1 MPAAMIRAL
10 TELPVA
16 GALVGLAVSIGTRVR
31 YHSRERRGH
40 HVPRRILAI
49 SRIKRRGYELAP
61 APGCAERPARNRDD
75 RIIGLPSRDLGLE
88 SMLTQRAKQ
97 LFGTDGI
104 RGIPGEYP
112 LDDTTLERV
121 GLALGLHLVADQNVA
136 SRPVRVLIGRDT
148 RESGLHIAELI
159 ARGLALAGAE
169 PVSAGVVTT
178 PGVAWLV
185 NREGFSAGVVISAS
199 HNPYHDNGVKLIS
212 SSGMKFPDA
221 VEHEIEH
228 LILSFNDS
236 SPASGAAGAEPVTKV
251 HPDGEEKLHQDYLG
265 GLRAAALPG
274 AKFAGMKI
282 VLDCAN
288 GAASELA
295 PQLFRMLGA
304 EVVAI
309 NNAPDGKNINAGCGS
324 LHPEG
329 MQKRVVESGA
339 MLGVAFDGDADRAI
353 FASASGKLVDGD
365 GVLLVAGR
373 YMKSARKLKGNVIVG
388 TTMANLGLERA
399 LDRLGL
405 KLGRTAVGDRY
416 VLEEMVR
423 IGANLGGEQSGHIL
437 FLDDA
442 TTGDGMLTAVK
453 IASIVSISGPLDSL
467 VSDLKIFPQ
476 KIVNVRVQSK
486 PPLESLP
493 GVSRTLSEAEKALGK
508 SGRIV
513 LRYSGTEPLARVMVE
528 AEREEDVRHWTDFL
542 ATALRT
548 AIGA

>member
-1 MPAAMIRAL
+1 MA
-10 TELPVA
+10 TE
-16 GALVGLAVSIGTRVR
+16 
-31 YHSRERRGH
+31 
-40 HVPRRILAI
+40 
-49 SRIKRRGYELAP
+49 
-61 APGCAERPARNRDD
+61 
-75 RIIGLPSRDLGLE
+75 
-88 SMLTQRAKQ
+88 RAKQ

-112 LDDTTLERV
+112 LDDATLERV
-121 GLALGLHLVADQNVA
+121 GSALGLHLAAQKNA
-136 SRPVRVLIGRDT
+136 NSKAARVLIGRDP
-148 RESGLHIAELI
+148 RESGPHIAELI
-159 ARGLALAGAE
+159 ARGLVSAGAE

-221 VEHEIEH
+221 AEHEIEH
-228 LILSFNDS
+228 LILSPNGS
-236 SPASGAAGAEPVTKV
+236 APAARALDAAAANKA
-251 HPDGEEKLHQDYLG
+251 HPDGDEKLHQDYLD
-265 GLRAAALPG
+265 GLRAAVLPG
-274 AKFAGMKI
+274 AKFSGMK
-282 VLDCAN
+282 VVMDCAN
-288 GAASELA
+288 GAASKLG

-339 MLGVAFDGDADRAI
+339 TLGVAFDGDADRAI

-365 GVLLVAGR
+365 GVLLIAGR
-373 YMKSARKLKGNVIVG
+373 YMKSAGTLKGNVIVG

-399 LDRLGL
+399 LDESGL
-405 KLGRTAVGDRY
+405 KLVRTAVGDRY
-416 VLEEMVR
+416 VLEEMLR

-453 IASIVSISGPLDSL
+453 IASIVSLAGPLDSL
-467 VSDLKIFPQ
+467 VADLKIYPQ
-476 KIVNVRVQSK
+476 KIVNVRVRAK

-493 GVSRTLSEAEKALGK
+493 EVSRTLGEAEKALGK
-508 SGRIV
+508 SGRVV

-528 AEREEDVRHWTDFL
+528 AERDEDVRRWTDSL
-542 ATALRT
+542 ASAVRS